1 MIVSKN
7 KEANTDP
14 WKSGRRKPCDSCR
27 DKYALRRGIYSVEY
41 CKIAGARTPLF
52 FRSVIPSAGQ
62 TNITRVALEDAL
74 RTFVF
79 FSLKIFQ
86 RMQGCT
92 EDVLRANDIF
102 LKKQKENCF
111 MNVQEKCT
119 EITNYP
125 GRFTFA
131 VSASPDALF
140 GSARY
145 SSCEASVSD
154 NSPRRSRRTISSRA
168 FGNSFI
174 RSCARSSEK
183 TRVSPTIWI
192 HPGLKRDESRE
203 ISRH

>member
-86 RMQGCT
+86 GMQ
-92 EDVLRANDIF
+92 RR
-102 LKKQKENCF
+102 
-111 MNVQEKCT
+111 
-119 EITNYP
+119 
-125 GRFTFA
+125 GR
-131 VSASPDALF
+131 SPCE
-140 GSARY
+140 RY
-145 SSCEASVSD
+145 
-154 NSPRRSRRTISSRA
+154 
-168 FGNSFI
+168 F
-174 RSCARSSEK
+174 SEK
-183 TRVSPTIWI
+183 TKRELLHEHPREMYRNYKLSGAFHLQFLHHLALSSDLLDIRRAKRPCRTTLRDDLVGRSHREHSETLSFVPVREASRKRACPRHIWI